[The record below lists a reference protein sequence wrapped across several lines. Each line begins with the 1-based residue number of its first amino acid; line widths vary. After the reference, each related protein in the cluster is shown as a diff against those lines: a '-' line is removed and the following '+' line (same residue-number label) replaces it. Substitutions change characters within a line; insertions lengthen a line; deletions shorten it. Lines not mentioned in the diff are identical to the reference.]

1 MSRSIVIVFP
11 QWSLHHGQLGEEHSF
26 RIFEHVVRS
35 VMSVAP
41 LVEVESVGVI
51 AIAARGPSRYFGG
64 DTAVAERLHHLCEQA
79 NTNTSWGIGI
89 AHSRFAATVAAHVS
103 VGRQRPCVI
112 DPAISEEFLRAVPVG
127 SLAQVGGISADTVGL
142 LQRLGLRTCG
152 DVYVIG
158 EVALIDRF
166 GTEGKQIF
174 RLVSGAEVRHLA
186 PGAPPSDFA
195 TSIEFETPLSSAA
208 HVVAHTRLCIDAMAS
223 AISSAGQQCTRLL
236 IVSETDHAEHNSRI
250 WAEPRGFTAAAIAQ
264 RVSVQSEGW
273 LSQVD
278 TDPDAPTS
286 GVVRVQFTPLECR
299 EVLVTQPLLWG
310 GHQENTERASRAV
323 SMALASS
330 GAVHITVPQ
339 WEGGRDVATVY
350 SRLPVSLVDLGDAVA
365 AEQRVEVGHGAARHW
380 SGSVPQPSPALV
392 AVQAPSVRVTD
403 AQNQPVVVTGRHEL
417 SSTPAFVYLAE
428 KQYNVLHTAGPWP
441 VEERWWDPLRRRRH
455 VRMQLLVSRA
465 HGSQL
470 VFLVALEHQQWSL
483 IGRYD

>member
-26 RIFEHVVRS
+26 REFEHVVRS
-35 VMSVAP
+35 VMSVSP

-51 AIAARGPSRYFGG
+51 VMAARGPSRYFGG
-64 DTAVAERLHHLCEQA
+64 DVAVAEKLHYLCEQS
-79 NTNTSWGIGI
+79 NTNTPWGIGI
-89 AHSRFAATVAAHVS
+89 AHSRFAATVAGHVS
-103 VGRQRPCVI
+103 VVRQRPCVI
-112 DPAISEEFLRAVPVG
+112 DPAISQEFLSAVPVG
-127 SLAQVGGISADTVGL
+127 SLAQVGNISANTVSL

-152 DVYVIG
+152 DVHDIG

-166 GTEGKQIF
+166 GTEGKQVF

-195 TSIEFETPLSSAA
+195 TTIEYETPLSSAA
-208 HVVAHTRLCIDAMAS
+208 HVVAHTRPHIDALVS

-236 IVSETDHAEHNSRI
+236 ITSETDHAEHNSRV
-250 WAEPRGFTAAAIAQ
+250 WAEPRGFGAPAIAQ
-264 RVSVQSEGW
+264 RLLVQSEGW
-273 LSQVD
+273 LSQTD

-299 EVLVTQPLLWG
+299 EVMVTQPLLWG
-310 GHQENTERASRAV
+310 GHQENTERAARAV
-323 SMALASS
+323 SMAMASS
-330 GAVHITVPQ
+330 TAVQISVPQ

-350 SRLPVSLVDLGDAVA
+350 SRLPVSLVDLADAVGA
-365 AEQRVEVGHGAARHW
+365 VQRVQVGQGAARHW

-392 AVQAPSVRVTD
+392 ATQAPHVRVTD
-403 AQNQPVVVTGRHEL
+403 THDQPVVVTGRHEL
-417 SSTPAFVYLAE
+417 SAMPAFIYVAE
-428 KQYNVLHTAGPWP
+428 KQYTVLRTGGPWP

-455 VRMQLLVSRA
+455 VRMQLLVSHP
-465 HGSQL
+465 HGHQL